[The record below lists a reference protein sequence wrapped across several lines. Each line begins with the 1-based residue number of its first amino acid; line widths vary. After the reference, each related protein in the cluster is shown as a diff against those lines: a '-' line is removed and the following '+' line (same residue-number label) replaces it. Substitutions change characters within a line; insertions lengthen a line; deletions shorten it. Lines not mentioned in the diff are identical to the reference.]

1 MFKRSTVRFLGFL
14 FVFVF
19 YTFTLMALLSQE
31 YNLSLEPM
39 SNLGMGTKGIFFN
52 LGLIFSG
59 FIGTL
64 VVYGKY
70 KPISKILTILGMF
83 AMLSLSLIGIFP
95 KPMILH
101 SLVTVMMF
109 AGMSSFFICYIVV
122 NRSLATLIMLI
133 LFAIFP
139 FCNINLSEWAV
150 FFAVNGW
157 IFVRSTK
164 FHSKISKKY
173 TNL

>member
-1 MFKRSTVRFLGFL
+1 MFKRTTIRLLGFL

-31 YNLSLEPM
+31 YNLFLEPM

-59 FIGTL
+59 FIGSF

-70 KPISKILTILGMF
+70 KPISKILTILGVF

-95 KPMILH
+95 KPKILH
-101 SLVTVMMF
+101 GLVTVMMF
-109 AGMSSFFICYIVV
+109 VGMTLFFICYVIV
-122 NRSLATLIMLI
+122 NRSLTTLIMLI
-133 LFAIFP
+133 LFVIFP
-139 FCNINLSEWAV
+139 FCNISLSEWVV
-150 FFAVNGW
+150 FFAVNVW

-164 FHSKISKKY
+164 FHIEISKKY
-173 TNL
+173 INL

>member
-1 MFKRSTVRFLGFL
+1 MFKRSTIRFLGFL

-31 YNLSLEPM
+31 YNLFLEPM

-64 VVYGKY
+64 VVYGRY
-70 KPISKILTILGMF
+70 KHINKILTILGAF
-83 AMLSLSLIGIFP
+83 AMLSLSLVGIFP
-95 KPMILH
+95 KPTILH
-101 SLVTVMMF
+101 GLFTGMMF
-109 AGMSSFFICYIVV
+109 VGMSSFFICYIIV
-122 NRSLATLIMLI
+122 NRSFATLMMLI
-133 LFAIFP
+133 LFMIFP
-139 FCNINLSEWAV
+139 FCNISLSEWVV

-164 FHSKISKKY
+164 FHSKISEKY
-173 TNL
+173 VNL